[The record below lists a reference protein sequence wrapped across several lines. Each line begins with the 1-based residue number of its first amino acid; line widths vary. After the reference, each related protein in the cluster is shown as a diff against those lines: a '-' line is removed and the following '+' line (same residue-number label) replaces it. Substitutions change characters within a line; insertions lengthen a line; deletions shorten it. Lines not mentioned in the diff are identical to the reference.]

1 MQRYEIPF
9 MTPKMKSLLLSIFL
23 LFLSASTSHAAD
35 SLIISNAHI
44 PEAPPGAQVLA
55 GFMNIH
61 NPSKQVIEITAVS
74 SPHFDTVEMHLS
86 QEVNGVAKMLPQ
98 KSLVIAPNSTLA
110 LRSGSYH
117 LMLIEPKQRLRNGDK
132 ALIKFSLSNNTTQG
146 LQVAVKNKTK
156 KTRVMK
162 CAAGKCGGG

>member
-1 MQRYEIPF
+1 MNQ
-9 MTPKMKSLLLSIFL
+9 TMKSLLLSTL
-23 LFLSASTSHAAD
+23 LFFLSVTASHAVD
-35 SLIISNAHI
+35 SLNITDAHI

-61 NPSKQVIEITAVS
+61 NPTKQAIEITTVS
-74 SPHFDTVEMHLS
+74 SPSFDTVEMHLS
-86 QEVNGVAKMLPQ
+86 REVNGIAKMLPQ

-117 LMLIEPKQRLRNGDK
+117 LMLIKPRQTMRNGDV
-132 ALIKFSLSNNTTQG
+132 ALIKFSLSNNTSQE
-146 LQVAVKNKTK
+146 LQVAVKK
-156 KTRVMK
+156 KARETRIMK